1 MNKTKIYLISILIC
15 LFPSLC
21 FGALTAGTVWEY
33 QTTADANNGGGFY
46 DRIPGTSVDYSQQT
60 AAQLSLTD
68 LAMVTGGTTLTSATG
83 GFTAAM
89 AGNIIYIA
97 SGTNFTAGF
106 YEIIIR
112 TDTNT
117 VTIDRDATSGGLSG
131 SSGVGKVGGALDLP
145 VDADFEAFLTGDTVY
160 IKAGTYTMT
169 SSIAVAAG
177 TAPIIIGY
185 NTTRGDN
192 PTDVTL
198 ARPIINL
205 QAKIWTQ
212 GAYTINKFLVFTGS
226 SSPVLGSNGGL
237 ISYCKITNTSIIA
250 GRIGATTL
258 RTILFC
264 DLSSTLGT
272 AINAAAACNFG
283 YTWLHNSNIGFTS
296 ASNASFN
303 NCIISA
309 CTTSGVVMGGTLS
322 NSLINCIFYGA
333 ETPAGTGL
341 TLGSTM
347 KANIIC
353 NNIFYGWTLGATQ
366 TTAEVVTNVW
376 DYNDFYNNTTDRT
389 NVTAGVNDM
398 AINPGFVDAAN
409 GNFQIGSA
417 LRAKGYPGTFPGNLT
432 TGYMSPGA
440 VQPDPSTG
448 GTTVK
453 RVLIF

>member
-1 MNKTKIYLISILIC
+1 MNKTKIYLISILLC

-68 LAMVTGGTTLTSATG
+68 LAMNFGGTTLTSATG

-106 YEIIIR
+106 YEIIVR

-117 VTIDRDATSGGLSG
+117 VTLDRDATDGHNASA
-131 SSGVGKVGGALDLP
+131 GVGKVGGALDVP
-145 VDADFEAFLTGDTVY
+145 VDADFETFKTGDTIY
-160 IKAGTYTMT
+160 IKAGTYTLT
-169 SSIAVAAG
+169 GNISVGASI
-177 TAPIIIGY
+177 PKIYGY
-185 NTTRGDN
+185 STTRGDA
-192 PTDVTL
+192 PTSTN
-198 ARPIINL
+198 RPTI
-205 QAKIWTQ
+205 ACGSYSFSYTQ
-212 GAYTINKFLVFTGS
+212 PVRFGYLIFTGEAASVLTS
-226 SSPVLGSNGGL
+226 SGSRFDWVKVTNSSTTADRNAFYIPASSNGFSL
-237 ISYCKITNTSIIA
+237 FYCEGI
-250 GRIGATTL
+250 
-258 RTILFC
+258 
-264 DLSSTLGT
+264 STLGEAVQALDT
-272 AINAAAACNFG
+272 CRCFCC
-283 YTWLHNSNIGFTS
+283 YLHDSNNGFYSTS
-296 ASNASFN
+296 NGFFY
-303 NCIISA
+303 NCLIA
-309 CTTSGVVMGGTLS
+309 KCTTAGITNAGSTKAA
-322 NSLINCIFYGA
+322 NSIIGCTIYGN
-333 ETPAGTGL
+333 ETPAGTGV
-341 TLGSTM
+341 TLGETETYNIFVN
-347 KANIIC
+347 NII
-353 NNIFYGWTLGATQ
+353 YGWTLGATQ

-417 LRAKGYPGTFPGNLT
+417 LRAKGYPGTFPGDLT

-440 VQPDPSTG
+440 VQP
-448 GTTVK
+448 K
-453 RVLIF
+453 MKKNIIF